1 MMALRIICG
10 WFVTAYAMHL
20 MYFTGF
26 FHALITG
33 DFWRGVIFASVAI
46 FIFEA
51 VFKYSLGM
59 EGDEYLHT
67 YVVKF
72 WRLLYALYEYIF
84 HRAEAEKA
92 KLAADIKKRGL

>member
-26 FHALITG
+26 FHAFITW
-33 DFWRGVIFASVAI
+33 DFWRGVFFAALLI

-51 VFKYSLGM
+51 AFKYSLGM

-67 YVVKF
+67 YVAKLWKLV
-72 WRLLYALYEYIF
+72 YALYERIF
-84 HRAEAEKA
+84 HKAELEKT
-92 KLAADIKKRGL
+92 KLAKDIKKRF